1 MPKIF
6 VDPKA
11 NISVEGWRDVIP
23 DLEIIEGEIR
33 ICPALTLL
41 DFEDGNWGVT
51 LNAYVIGSDDVSTI
65 KTFASKQ
72 EAETFITEEQKRR
85 ATKG

>member
-6 VDPKA
+6 INPEA
-11 NISVEGWRDVIP
+11 NISVESWRDVIP
-23 DLEIIEGEIR
+23 DLEIKELR

-51 LNAYVIGSDDVSTI
+51 LNAYIIGSDDVSTI

-72 EAETFITEEQKRR
+72 EAEAFIAEEQKRR
-85 ATKG
+85 ATEG